1 MEVQYGLNGFRQA
14 GCQIAVHMKD
24 LSYIMRG
31 LTGCLPMDGLSNS
44 FVNEGPFVHR
54 EWTGCLLMGGLSNS
68 FVNEE
73 LLYTMRVWAVCLL
86 MGGLSN
92 SK

>member
-44 FVNEGPFVHR
+44 FVNEELLYTMRVL
-54 EWTGCLLMGGLSNS
+54 TGCLLMGGLSNS
-68 FVNEE
+68 
-73 LLYTMRVWAVCLL
+73 
-86 MGGLSN
+86 
-92 SK
+92 K

>member
-44 FVNEGPFVHR
+44 FVNEGPFVH
-54 EWTGCLLMGGLSNS
+54 
-68 FVNEE
+68 NESINW
-73 LLYTMRVWAVCLL
+73 MFADGWVV
-86 MGGLSN
+86 
-92 SK
+92 KQ